1 MGRKLIELSVEVL
14 AAHLA
19 NSAEEAGDIPNL
31 LRNIHATLRDLDEE
45 GLEATGLPENSD
57 HFALTAEAKATHGSD
72 RGGPARARG
81 NDLTLPEFAN
91 LDPWLAD
98 RITSRVAKK
107 LDPRNEIHPSV
118 FEDRIVCLEDGSE
131 VKLLRAHLKRFDMT
145 LEEYIARWDL
155 PDNFEATPPA
165 YLARKRELAKK
176 SGLGRNIRAKKRPT
190 RKPAA

>member
-31 LRNIHATLRDLDEE
+31 LRNIHATLRELDEE
-45 GLEATGLPENSD
+45 GFEEATELQKNPED
-57 HFALTAEAKATHGSD
+57 IALVAEAQQGSE

-190 RKPAA
+190 RKPAT

>member
-1 MGRKLIELSVEVL
+1 MARKLIELSVEVL

-19 NSAEEAGDIPNL
+19 NSAEEAGDIPQL
-31 LRNIHATLRDLDEE
+31 LRNIHSTLRELDQE
-45 GLEATGLPENSD
+45 GLEEATELQKNPED
-57 HFALTAEAKATHGSD
+57 FALAADAPQESD

-81 NDLTLPEFAN
+81 NDLSLPEFAN

-190 RKPAA
+190 RKPAT